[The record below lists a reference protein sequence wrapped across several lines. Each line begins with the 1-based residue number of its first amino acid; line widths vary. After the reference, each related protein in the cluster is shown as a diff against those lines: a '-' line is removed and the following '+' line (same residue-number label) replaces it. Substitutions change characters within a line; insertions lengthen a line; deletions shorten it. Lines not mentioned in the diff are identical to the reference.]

1 MTRFGEK
8 TWKKSGDFQAGD
20 GAVAALF
27 ARNRHRPGP
36 SALSSEAFFLAVQIA
51 RRGFRSNRFDMWRL
65 ILHFARMQ
73 AMQFEQSVVSILK
86 RDPRFH
92 PHAYFFLKDA
102 LDFTLKRI
110 AEAHGGQARHVSGP
124 ELLAGFRD
132 FALEQFGPMG
142 STLMSEWGVRKC
154 QDVGDMVFHLIQ
166 EQVFGKQDSDRRED
180 FSEIF
185 DFEEALVKPFLP
197 RRKTALQQVSPQVD
211 TVLS

>member
-1 MTRFGEK
+1 MSLLDPPR
-8 TWKKSGDFQAGD
+8 
-20 GAVAALF
+20 
-27 ARNRHRPGP
+27 
-36 SALSSEAFFLAVQIA
+36 I
-51 RRGFRSNRFDMWRL
+51 
-65 ILHFARMQ
+65 ILHVARMQ
-73 AMQFEQSVVSILK
+73 AMQFEQSVVAILK
-86 RDPRFH
+86 RDQRFH

-142 STLMSEWGVRKC
+142 STLMSEWGVCKC
-154 QDVGDMVFHLIQ
+154 QDVGDMVFHLIE

-197 RRKTALQQVSPQVD
+197 RRKTTPQQVSPQPA